1 MTNNMRQ
8 FAITAPGFE
17 IPDFVYGENEDDAI
31 LEWARMI
38 VEVEVTEIEQN

>member
-1 MTNNMRQ
+1 MRQ

>member
-17 IPDFVYGENEDDAI
+17 IPDFVYGENAI